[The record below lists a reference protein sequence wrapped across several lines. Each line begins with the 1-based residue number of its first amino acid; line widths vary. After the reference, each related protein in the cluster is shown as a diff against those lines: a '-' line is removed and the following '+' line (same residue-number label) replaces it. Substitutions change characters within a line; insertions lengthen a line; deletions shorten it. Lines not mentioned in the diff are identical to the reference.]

1 MGLGRVE
8 LPTSRLSG
16 VRSHQLSYRPRIR
29 AVLAAEQGR
38 KSSKSSWTCQARE
51 HRFRNSTQGT
61 NIIMPQPRLIL
72 RNGREQRQ
80 LQGHPWVYEGE
91 VARVKGSPR
100 DGGVADCYSHDDV
113 FLGRGYFNSRSKIRL
128 RILTRHIAEDVDDA
142 LLRRRLTAALGRRR
156 RLYPEAAA
164 LRLVHAEGDGL
175 PGLTADRYG
184 PALVLQYASLGLDR
198 HRGTIERFLQELTN
212 LEHLYVRN
220 DLSPR
225 RLDGLKLGKGFVTA
239 PFQTTVSVRMHQVA
253 LQVDVANGH
262 KTGFYLDQVDNHLA
276 LSALVP
282 AAGSVLDAFCY
293 TGAFSLH
300 AAAAGAGEVLGVDSS
315 APTLKQ
321 AHDNAELNGF
331 ADRCHFESGNVFNR
345 LRHLHRQGRRFDV
358 VVLDPPAFTHQR
370 AAVDK
375 ALDGYKEI
383 NLQALRLLRQGGV
396 LLTFSCSHHISRERF
411 ETMVQAAGHDARRQ
425 LVVRQRLSQAAHH
438 PEVMA
443 IPETSY
449 LKGLVV
455 ESW

>member
-1 MGLGRVE
+1 
-8 LPTSRLSG
+8 
-16 VRSHQLSYRPRIR
+16 
-29 AVLAAEQGR
+29 
-38 KSSKSSWTCQARE
+38 
-51 HRFRNSTQGT
+51 
-61 NIIMPQPRLIL
+61 MPQPRLTL
-72 RNGREQRQ
+72 RKGREQRQ

-91 VARVKGSPR
+91 IARVKGSPR

-113 FLGRGYFNSRSKIRL
+113 FLGRGYFNGRSKIRL
-128 RILTRHIAEDVDDA
+128 RVLTRHIAEDVDDA
-142 LLRRRLTAALGRRR
+142 LLRRRLVAALARRR
-156 RLYPEAAA
+156 RLYPESAA

-175 PGLTADRYG
+175 PGLTVDRYG
-184 PALVLQYASLGLDR
+184 PALVFQYASLGLDR
-198 HRGTIERFLQELTN
+198 HRATIERVLQELTD

-220 DLSPR
+220 DLAPR
-225 RLDGLKLGKGFVTA
+225 RLDGLKLGKGFVNA
-239 PFQTTVSVRMHQVA
+239 PFETTVNVQMEPVA
-253 LQVDVANGH
+253 LAVDVANGH

-276 LSALVP
+276 LGALVP
-282 AAGSVLDAFCY
+282 ASGSVLDAFCY

-300 AAAAGAGEVLGVDSS
+300 AAAAGAAEVLGVDSS
-315 APTLKQ
+315 APTVKQ
-321 AHDNAELNGF
+321 AQDNAERNGY
-331 ADRCHFESGNVFNR
+331 ADRCRFENGNVFHH
-345 LRHLHRQGRRFDV
+345 LRNLQRQGRRFDV

-370 AAVDK
+370 GAVDK

-411 ETMVQAAGHDARRQ
+411 EALVEEAGRDARRQ

>member
-1 MGLGRVE
+1 
-8 LPTSRLSG
+8 
-16 VRSHQLSYRPRIR
+16 
-29 AVLAAEQGR
+29 
-38 KSSKSSWTCQARE
+38 
-51 HRFRNSTQGT
+51 
-61 NIIMPQPRLIL
+61 MPQPRLIL
-72 RNGREQRQ
+72 RKGREQRQ

-91 VARVKGSPR
+91 VARVKGTPR
-100 DGGVADCYSHDDV
+100 DGGVADCYSHDEV
-113 FLGRGYFNSRSKIRL
+113 FLGRGYYNSRSKIRL
-128 RILTRHIAEDVDDA
+128 RVLTRHIAEDVDDA
-142 LLRRRLTAALGRRR
+142 LLRRRLSAALGRRR

-175 PGLTADRYG
+175 PGLTVDRYG
-184 PALVLQYASLGLDR
+184 AALVLQYASLGLDR
-198 HRGTIERFLQELTN
+198 QRATIERFLQELTN

-220 DLSPR
+220 DLAPR
-225 RLDGLKLGKGFVTA
+225 RLDGLKLGKGFVSA
-239 PFQTTVSVRMHQVA
+239 PFPTTLRVETQQIAFH
-253 LQVDVANGH
+253 VDVADGH
-262 KTGFYLDQVDNHLA
+262 KTGLYLDQADNHLA
-276 LSALVP
+276 LGTLVP

-315 APTLKQ
+315 APTLEQ
-321 AHDNAELNGF
+321 ARGNAELNGF
-331 ADRCHFESGNVFNR
+331 AGRCRFENGNVFNH
-345 LRHLHRQGRRFDV
+345 LRHLQRQGRRFDV

-411 ETMVQAAGHDARRQ
+411 ESMVEAAGRDARRQ
-425 LVVRQRLSQAAHH
+425 LLVRQRLSQAVHH